1 MRRESLA
8 LGSLR
13 FGVSPPSSPNA
24 ARSRVLPS
32 YDVDRD
38 LRDSFRSALYHGS
51 PSEVRG
57 LLTGRNLARLNKPLD
72 KEHDRKLPLHV
83 AVSRGIE
90 FVELLLDAGA
100 DVDGMFAFS
109 GTALQNAAEDGNLD
123 VVALL
128 LERGADVNAKS
139 GWRGSA
145 LIAASRC
152 GHADVVEVLLLL
164 GAEPDSLDGYRFAT
178 ALTAASDVN
187 IIRLLLEYGA
197 SVQKLGRDE
206 HALVK
211 AVKRN
216 DVTAVG
222 LLLEHGANPRMTTH
236 GRSVLSI
243 AEESGTDE
251 IVRLLKTHI
260 STSATDDT
268 ASSNAKL
275 R

>member
-8 LGSLR
+8 FGSLR

-24 ARSRVLPS
+24 ARNRLLPS
-32 YDVDRD
+32 FDVDGD

-51 PSEVRG
+51 PSEVRS

-90 FVELLLDAGA
+90 FVEILLDAGA
-100 DVDGMFAFS
+100 DVDGVFAFS

-206 HALVK
+206 HALAK

-216 DVTAVG
+216 DVTAVE
-222 LLLEHGANPRMTTH
+222 LLLEHGANPRMRTR
-236 GRSVLSI
+236 GRGVLSI
-243 AEESGTDE
+243 AEESGADE

-260 STSATDDT
+260 STSVADDT
-268 ASSNAKL
+268 ASSNFKL
-275 R
+275 K